1 MTKLEKDLKNTFKEK
16 YDKVMKST
24 LGISKAIAFVAHK
37 SQFRLN
43 NEPYFNHPANMIDKY
58 AELLQFSNENFSLDN
73 VVIHGIPF
81 FGVME
86 LCYLHDVIEDTEYTF
101 EDIKAIFDKHGY
113 LNEFNGDLATS
124 LVLIT
129 HDKSESYDIYVN
141 KCCENIVSALVKFL
155 DMIDNL
161 NLFTLDKF
169 EDQELERIVKYN
181 NCLKIINDKFHFI
194 EKFSNY
200 NRMMKYLAYEKRKRE
215 EAKENK

>member
-1 MTKLEKDLKNTFKEK
+1 MTKLEKELKNTFKEK

-43 NEPYFNHPANMIDKY
+43 NEPYLNHPANMVDKY
-58 AELLQFSNENFSLDN
+58 AELLQFSNEDFSLDN

-86 LCYLHDVIEDTEYTF
+86 LCYLHDVIEDTEYTL
-101 EDIKAIFDKHGY
+101 EDIKAIFEKHGY
-113 LNEFNGDLATS
+113 LNEFNDDLAAA

-129 HDKSESYDIYVN
+129 HDKCEPYDIYVN

-194 EKFSNY
+194 EKFNNY

-215 EAKENK
+215 KAKENK

>member
-101 EDIKAIFDKHGY
+101 EDIKAIFEKHGY
-113 LNEFNGDLATS
+113 LNEFNEDLATS